1 MKAAI
6 IATLFAALVSAG
18 LSHAEAAQPA
28 PFANGDPQ
36 RGHALVDKDCHACHV
51 RLFGDQDRIY
61 TRADRRV
68 KTPAQLRAQVAYCNT
83 QLGSGYF
90 PDEEEHIAAWL
101 NQRYYHF
108 AP

>member
-1 MKAAI
+1 M
-6 IATLFAALVSAG
+6 
-18 LSHAEAAQPA
+18 
-28 PFANGDPQ
+28 
-36 RGHALVDKDCHACHV
+36 

-68 KTPAQLRAQVAYCNT
+68 TTPAQLRSQIAVCNT

-101 NQRYYHF
+101 NQRYYRF
-108 AP
+108 KP